1 MDTTRRQ
8 FLTRSLAAGC
18 SLAAS
23 PLVTPVAAKIT
34 SSVTI
39 SSRL

>member
-23 PLVTPVAAKIT
+23 PLVTPVAIA
-34 SSVTI
+34 SAPWEN
-39 SSRL
+39 RLV